1 MRKITK
7 LQTKKIRIF
16 TVALL
21 AFGLLAAGCNKQSP
35 PTETQEQTQ
44 EKTQEE
50 TQGQTPEQT
59 NTEKVNLQNSGEDQQ
74 NSSQTTQSQTP
85 QLPNEPSQ
93 ANVIEYNGEDGKNAL
108 TILKSKYT
116 VGTQEFSGIG
126 EFVTSING
134 VTPDSKHFWAFY
146 VNGKSSNIGASQ
158 YITKSTDK
166 LEWKLETINN

>member
-74 NSSQTTQSQTP
+74 NANTQKKAGQKQP
-85 QLPNEPSQ
+85 AARP
-93 ANVIEYNGEDGKNAL
+93 KNSTA
-108 TILKSKYT
+108 
-116 VGTQEFSGIG
+116 GPAAG
-126 EFVTSING
+126 
-134 VTPDSKHFWAFY
+134 
-146 VNGKSSNIGASQ
+146 GAR
-158 YITKSTDK
+158 
-166 LEWKLETINN
+166 